1 MDLEL
6 QIKQAADN
14 VASIKAGLEKY
25 GKEAEE
31 GKKAITQFEEKLS
44 KVATADELKSFQ
56 DAMQKQFDELAVKA
70 KKSESKEV
78 KSLGQAISEKVAP
91 GQVANELDAKGKFRL
106 ELPEVKSFS
115 LTGDQVASYS
125 NRQAILPAAAL
136 NFRDIV
142 PNFQTSTGLY
152 VFYKETATTNNIA
165 KQTTLGATKGENS
178 YDLSEVKVV
187 QRYIAGFT
195 QFPKQMAED
204 LPFLSGAMPRML
216 QRDYFSK
223 ENDLFFAT
231 VSAAATGTTT
241 TTATDDVEQIIQLIA
256 NQRTA
261 KFTPSVVLVSEAQ
274 MARLLINT
282 YNKGFYAGAGAV
294 QIVGQGLNIWGVP
307 VVSAPW
313 VTDDK
318 ALVLDNNYIER
329 VERTGLAIEFSYEA
343 QDSFV
348 TNQVVARIECRTEIN
363 LMLPSS
369 AIYAD
374 LGNVA

>member
-1 MDLEL
+1 MELEL
-6 QIKQAADN
+6 QLKAAADN
-14 VASIKAGLEKY
+14 VAAIKAGLEKY

-31 GKKAITQFEEKLS
+31 GKKTLAALEAKFANVTTE
-44 KVATADELKSFQ
+44 AELKAFK
-56 DAMQKQFDELAVKA
+56 DEMQLQFDTLATKA
-70 KKSESKEV
+70 KKAEKQEA
-78 KSLGQAISEKVAP
+78 KSLGEILNEK
-91 GQVANELDAKGKFRL
+91 LDVKSIGAALDTNGRFRL

-136 NFRDIV
+136 NFRDLV
-142 PNFQTSTGLY
+142 PSFQTATGLY
-152 VFYKETATTNNIA
+152 VYYREAATANNIA

-178 YDLSEVKVV
+178 YDMSEVKVV

-204 LPFLSGAMPRML
+204 LPFLSGAMPRLL

-231 VSAAATGTTT
+231 VSAAATGTTA

-261 KFTPSVVLVSEAQ
+261 KFTPSIVLVSEAQ
-274 MARLLINT
+274 MARLLIGT
-282 YNKGFYAGAGAV
+282 YGKGYYAGAGAV

-329 VERTGLAIEFSYEA
+329 VERTGLAIDLSYEA

>member
-25 GKEAEE
+25 GTEAAE
-31 GKKAITQFEEKLS
+31 GKKAIAALEAKLS
-44 KVATADELKSFQ
+44 TVATADELKSFQ
-56 DAMQKQFDELAVKA
+56 DAMQKQFDELATKSKKA
-70 KKSESKEV
+70 SAGET
-78 KSLGQAISEKVAP
+78 KSLGQAIQEKVAP
-91 GQVANELDAKGKFRL
+91 GQVAAELDAKGKFRL

-142 PNFQTSTGLY
+142 PTFQTATGLY
-152 VFYKETATTNNIA
+152 VYYREAATTNNIA

-204 LPFLSGAMPRML
+204 LPFLSGALPRML

-261 KFTPSVVLVSEAQ
+261 KFMPSVVLVSEAQ
-274 MARLLINT
+274 MARLLIGT

-294 QIVGQGLNIWGVP
+294 QIVGQGMSIWGVP

-329 VERTGLAIEFSYEA
+329 VERTGLAVEFSYEA

-348 TNQVVARIECRTEIN
+348 SNQVVARIECRTEIN
-363 LMLPSS
+363 LMMPSS